1 MRSTVVLTLIG
12 FHFIHTFELIYL
24 NCRQQPVQAKKNWD
38 VFTNYPRVIISGSMA
53 DRTCME
59 VSLQIVK
66 VLAYIGT
73 FIFVLG
79 GAVLSKGTLLFM
91 TSQLR
96 TNITVDFCNRSNGN
110 HELSLPL
117 PYFLWTT

>member
-1 MRSTVVLTLIG
+1 L
-12 FHFIHTFELIYL
+12 YY
-24 NCRQQPVQAKKNWD
+24 RQQPAQKETPWD
-38 VFTNYPRVIISGSMA
+38 VFTNPPPAIITGSMA
-53 DRTCME
+53 DQTCMQ

-66 VLAYIGT
+66 VLAYICT

-96 TNITVDFCNRSNGN
+96 TDTTIEICNKSIGN
-110 HELSLPL
+110 YELSLPL
-117 PYFLWTT
+117 PYFLG

>member
-1 MRSTVVLTLIG
+1 
-12 FHFIHTFELIYL
+12 
-24 NCRQQPVQAKKNWD
+24 
-38 VFTNYPRVIISGSMA
+38 
-53 DRTCME
+53 

-66 VLAYIGT
+66 LLAYICT

-96 TNITVDFCNRSNGN
+96 ANTTVDFCGESIGGN
-110 HELSLPL
+110 YELSLPL
-117 PYFLWTT
+117 PYILGNHIGLGCLFSYLTNQPRADAEVSVC